1 MLKSI
6 WKALQDEAG
15 MGEAPPPASVG
26 PRVRWSWLALAV
38 SAVPIGVL
46 LTAMIFVTAAF
57 RVGLD
62 ADMNGMLAETPFW
75 TMLRGVPE
83 LGGFG
88 LIFVVLGRFL
98 ANRSSRPKRRFL
110 VLVPAIPTGIAL
122 LLTLGRILY
131 GPSVMT
137 LGFIAA
143 AFLLGAYAYLA
154 VAEAGRPGVP
164 GSAGP
169 G

>member
-1 MLKSI
+1 MLNSI
-6 WKALQDEAG
+6 WKALRDEART
-15 MGEAPPPASVG
+15 GEAPRPTPAGPP
-26 PRVRWSWLALAV
+26 VRWSWIALAV
-38 SAVPIGVL
+38 SALPIGVL

-62 ADMNGMLAETPFW
+62 ADMNGMLAEMPFW

-98 ANRSSRPKRRFL
+98 ANRSGRPKRRFL

-122 LLTLGRILY
+122 LLTLGRIFY
-131 GPSVMT
+131 APSLMT

-143 AFLLGAYAYLA
+143 AFLLAAYAYLA
-154 VAEAGRPGVP
+154 VAQALASGKRTV
-164 GSAGP
+164 A
-169 G
+169 